1 MKLFTQITLLAAFAA
16 SATAQVRNT
25 AITVP
30 EERNLAKSFAFSDS
44 GDPGTAKGEIG
55 CRKECS
61 DKRFTMVCK
70 WEAEKKKDKK
80 SHKKSR
86 RLGEDALDFED
97 ETEDNARA
105 LATTQIDV
113 GGGRRL
119 KVSLDAV
126 ECILGVGKK
135 DSDDSS
141 EDYEEYKERLKF
153 PDDAWMLKIKSA
165 EDAVVGEFPDYYKFT
180 REVEFKGV
188 EDPSN
193 SADELTIK
201 GELEIEL
208 VCGKDDDGKEFL
220 IVDGE
225 DLKFSC

>member
-1 MKLFTQITLLAAFAA
+1 MGA
-16 SATAQVRNT
+16 SASAQVRNT

-30 EERNLAKSFAFSDS
+30 EERKLAKSFAFSDS

-97 ETEDNARA
+97 ETEDNALA

-119 KVSLDAV
+119 KVSLDSV

-153 PDDAWMLKIKSA
+153 PDDAWMLKIKST
-165 EDAVVGEFPDYYKFT
+165 EDVEGKKPDYYKFT
-180 REVEFKGV
+180 REVEFKSV
-188 EDPSN
+188 EDPNN

-208 VCGKDDDGKEFL
+208 KCKTDADGKETL
-220 IVDGE
+220 VVDDE
-225 DLKFSC
+225 DIKFSC